1 MREPATN
8 PGRCRMTS
16 YRIEYTIRKSEDGF
30 ERSEEEVGFGSSGT
44 WGDIDACL
52 NIVVADIQNEA
63 WETL

>member
-1 MREPATN
+1 
-8 PGRCRMTS
+8 MTS